1 MIFIPA
7 THTLTALTRSQ
18 SLTLLL
24 PSDKTPQLVRE
35 LSAACDGAVAAASF
49 KHVSPAGAAIG
60 SVPLTDAERAV
71 YEVDAAEQV
80 WPV

>member
-1 MIFIPA
+1 M
-7 THTLTALTRSQ
+7 
-18 SLTLLL
+18 TLLDSSASCCGPMNL
-24 PSDKTPQLVRE
+24 HQLVRE

-80 WPV
+80 WPA